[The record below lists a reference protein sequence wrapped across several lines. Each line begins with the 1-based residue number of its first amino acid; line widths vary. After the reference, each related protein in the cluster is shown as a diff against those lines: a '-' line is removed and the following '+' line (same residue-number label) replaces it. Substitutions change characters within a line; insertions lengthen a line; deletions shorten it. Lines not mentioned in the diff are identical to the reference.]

1 MSAQPTE
8 IPADVTAGT
17 VLRGP
22 GGHRWVCRTVHPTRG
37 PLFAPESAPADVRTT
52 IMASVEEL
60 EDQGFGLLP
69 VDDVTACHDAE
80 LHATHRG
87 HLAEAH
93 DVDALDG
100 AFDVLAPG
108 YGAVA

>member
-1 MSAQPTE
+1 MTAQPTE
-8 IPADVTAGT
+8 IPADVTVGT
-17 VLRGP
+17 VMRGP
-22 GGHRWVCRTVHPTRG
+22 GGHRWVCRTVHPVRG
-37 PLFAPESAPADVRTT
+37 PLFVPEHVTADVLPTFMTSR
-52 IMASVEEL
+52 EEL
-60 EDQGFGLLP
+60 EDLGFESLP